1 MLTEAIEK
9 LLSGRNLD
17 RDESKRAAIEILSG
31 DVPDSVIGGLLV
43 ALKACG
49 ESANEIAGFVEGMRE
64 VEVSI
69 APRVETLVDTCGTG
83 GDGKGT
89 FNISTTAA
97 FITAACGVPVAK
109 HGNRGVSSG
118 CGSADVLE
126 ALGVRVEMEPDQVCA
141 CIEQV
146 GIGFMFAPVFHP
158 AMRRVSGARRALGI
172 PTIFNVL
179 GPLVNPAGARSQV
192 VGVNR
197 PELVRTVGNTLNQL
211 GHRKAFV
218 MHGLDG
224 MDEFTLA
231 GETSVCEVES
241 GRLREYVLAP
251 EDLGF
256 ERCPAGELEGGDA
269 SRNAEITREVLE
281 GSGGP
286 RADVAVANASFAVLA
301 ADAAGSLAEAVDMAA
316 RAVETGEAARV
327 LERLVDFCRNG
338 SRTVGDE
345 AEETDVH

>member
-1 MLTEAIEK
+1 MTEAIEK
-9 LLSGRNLD
+9 LVSGRNLD
-17 RDESKRAAIEILSG
+17 RDESRRAAVEILSG

-43 ALKACG
+43 ALKARG
-49 ESANEIAGFVEGMRE
+49 ESAGEIAGFVEGMRE

-69 APRVETLVDTCGTG
+69 TPRVDRLVDTCGTG

-109 HGNRGVSSG
+109 HGNRGVSSR

-126 ALGVRVEMEPDQVCA
+126 ALGVRVEMEPEQVRA
-141 CIEQV
+141 CIEKV

-158 AMRRVSGARRALGI
+158 AMRRVAGPRKALGI

-179 GPLVNPAGARSQV
+179 GPLVNPAGATSQV

-197 PELVRTVGNTLNQL
+197 PELVRTVGSTLSQL
-211 GHRKAFV
+211 GRRSAFV
-218 MHGLDG
+218 LHGLDG
-224 MDEFTLA
+224 MDEFTLVE
-231 GETSVCEVES
+231 ETSVCEVRS
-241 GRLREYVLAP
+241 GSLLEYVLAP

-256 ERCPAGELEGGDA
+256 ERCTEGELEGGDA
-269 SRNAEITREVLE
+269 RRNAEITLEVLE
-281 GSGGP
+281 GRAGP
-286 RADVAVANASFAVLA
+286 RRDVAVANASFAVLA
-301 ADAAGSLAEAVDMAA
+301 SGAAGSLAEAVEMAG

-327 LERLVDFCRNG
+327 LERLIDYCSSDLPSAVDN
-338 SRTVGDE
+338 VE
-345 AEETDVH
+345 ATDVH